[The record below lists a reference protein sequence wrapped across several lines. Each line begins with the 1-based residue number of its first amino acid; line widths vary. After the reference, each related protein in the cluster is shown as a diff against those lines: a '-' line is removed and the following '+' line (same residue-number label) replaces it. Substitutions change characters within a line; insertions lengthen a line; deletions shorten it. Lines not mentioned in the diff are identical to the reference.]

1 MAGRIDNAAHDAAV
15 AKVSEAFSH
24 AQEIRSHLELILASE
39 AFRNSR
45 RCQEFVSHIVE
56 HALTGD
62 FDGIK
67 ERILGIAIFGRKASY
82 DTNDDSI
89 VRVTAS
95 DVRRRLLRYYETSPP
110 SPLQIKLPSGSY
122 VPEFC
127 FPLDD
132 PADPYKPEPARDGAA
147 ERVFAIAPSDAS
159 TTGSLTKSTT
169 IAAAIADRSEEAEK
183 SEPPLPRSTGARP
196 RLGLVLLIGLLCL
209 AFLAAGL
216 GIGALYFKPASR
228 NAPHSDPRYAFYKE
242 LLGPIAMD
250 PQRETKIVL
259 SNPLLFLYRGMDT
272 PTPDPNAD
280 SGEKKI
286 PVPRSMAP
294 YLADGADDPGVESP
308 YHYLALDRTRYTGV
322 GGAHSAFVLG
332 GLFNEL
338 NRSAQ
343 LTEARFL
350 NWNVARDQHLI
361 LLGARHMNPW
371 TLPDLPNANFQM
383 ERTLIRNLRPQA
395 GEQTIYEQKYDG
407 RMLEDYGLIWMSQ
420 SPSGSRILV
429 LAALTSA
436 GTGGVG
442 DFFAD
447 PVQMKPIFE
456 KFKAASH
463 NSTMPPNWQV
473 LLRINLRDDVPL
485 NVSFVSL
492 RILDPSK

>member
-24 AQEIRSHLELILASE
+24 AQEIRSHLKLILASE

-45 RCQEFVSHIVE
+45 RCQEFLSHIVE

-62 FDGIK
+62 FDAIK
-67 ERILGIAIFGRKASY
+67 ERMLGIAIFRRRATY

-122 VPEFC
+122 VPEFR
-127 FPLDD
+127 FASQDPDD
-132 PADPYKPEPARDGAA
+132 PHTPESAHGADGGAG
-147 ERVFAIAPSDAS
+147 RVFAIARPETS
-159 TTGSLTKSTT
+159 TTGSLTESV
-169 IAAAIADRSEEAEK
+169 AIADCSEETQK
-183 SEPPLPRSTGARP
+183 SEPLLPPFTGARR
-196 RLGLVLLIGLLCL
+196 RLGLVLLVGLLCL
-209 AFLAAGL
+209 VFLAAGL
-216 GIGALYFKPASR
+216 GIGALYFKPA
-228 NAPHSDPRYAFYKE
+228 PHTTAQANPQYEFYKE

-259 SNPLLFLYRGMDT
+259 SNPALFLYRGMDT
-272 PTPDPNAD
+272 PTPDANAD

-286 PVPRSMAP
+286 PVPHHLAP
-294 YLADGADDPGVESP
+294 YLAEGADDPGTQSP
-308 YHYLALDRTRYTGV
+308 YHYLALSRTRYTGV
-322 GGAHSAFVLG
+322 GGAHSAFVLE

-350 NWNVARDQHLI
+350 NWKVARDQHLI

-371 TLPDLPNANFQM
+371 TDLPNADFQM
-383 ERTLIRNLRPQA
+383 ERTLIRNLRPRA
-395 GEQTIYEQKYDG
+395 GEQDIYEQKFDG

-420 SPSGSRILV
+420 SPSGSRILA
-429 LAALTSA
+429 LAALTSV

-447 PVQMKPIFE
+447 PIQMKPIFE
-456 KFKAASH
+456 KLKAASRD
-463 NSTMPPNWQV
+463 SIMPSNWQV

-485 NVSFVSL
+485 HVSFVAL
-492 RILDPSK
+492 RILDSSK

>member
-1 MAGRIDNAAHDAAV
+1 MDNTAHDAAV
-15 AKVSEAFSH
+15 AKVSEAFPH
-24 AQEIRSHLELILASE
+24 AEEIRSHLDHILASR

-45 RCQEFVSHIVE
+45 RCQKFLSHVVE

-67 ERILGIAIFGRKASY
+67 ERILGIAIFERKASY
-82 DTNDDSI
+82 DTNGDSI

-122 VPEFC
+122 LPEFR
-127 FPLDD
+127 FASED
-132 PADPYKPEPARDGAA
+132 PAYASSPESAHDAGEAPDRRFAIVPPPIPDGGQIAA
-147 ERVFAIAPSDAS
+147 EESQPALPASAP
-159 TTGSLTKSTT
+159 
-169 IAAAIADRSEEAEK
+169 
-183 SEPPLPRSTGARP
+183 ARP
-196 RLGLVLLIGLLCL
+196 RLRLIVLTGLLCL
-209 AFLAAGL
+209 GFLAAGL
-216 GIGALYFKPASR
+216 GVGALYFKPASHR
-228 NAPHSDPRYAFYKE
+228 APQADARYAFYKE

-286 PVPRSMAP
+286 PVPRSLAP

-308 YHYLALDRTRYTGV
+308 YHYLALDGTRYTGV
-322 GGAHSAFVLG
+322 GGAHSAFVLE
-332 GLFNEL
+332 GLFNRM

-361 LLGARHMNPW
+361 LLGARHVKPW
-371 TLPDLPNANFQM
+371 TQPDLPNGNFQM

-395 GEQTIYEQKYDG
+395 GEPNIYEQKFDG
-407 RMLEDYGLIWMSQ
+407 RKLEDYGLIWMSQ
-420 SPSGSRILV
+420 APSGSRILV
-429 LAALTSA
+429 LAALTSS

-442 DFFAD
+442 DFFVD

-456 KFKAASH
+456 KLKAASP
-463 NSTMPPNWQV
+463 NSTMPANWQV

-485 NVSFVSL
+485 NVSFVTL

>member
-1 MAGRIDNAAHDAAV
+1 VAGEKTGLAGRIDNAAHDAAV

-62 FDGIK
+62 FDAIK
-67 ERILGIAIFGRKASY
+67 ERMLGIAIFGRKASY

-122 VPEFC
+122 VPEFL
-127 FPLDD
+127 FALED
-132 PADPYKPEPARDGAA
+132 PADPYRPESALAA
-147 ERVFAIAPSDAS
+147 DRVLAIAPPPDV
-159 TTGSLTKSTT
+159 STT
-169 IAAAIADRSEEAEK
+169 IADWSKEAGESEL
-183 SEPPLPRSTGARP
+183 PLPPSTAARP

-209 AFLAAGL
+209 VFLAAGL
-216 GIGALYFKPASR
+216 GIGALYLKPASR
-228 NAPHSDPRYAFYKE
+228 SPVHADPQYAFYKE

-259 SNPLLFLYRGMDT
+259 SNPLLFVYRGMDT
-272 PTPDPNAD
+272 PTPDANAD

-286 PVPRSMAP
+286 PVPRNLAP
-294 YLADGADDPGVESP
+294 YLADGADDPGVQSL
-308 YHYLALDRTRYTGV
+308 YHYLALTRTRYTGV
-322 GGAHSAFVLG
+322 GGAHSAFVLE

-338 NRSAQ
+338 DRSAQ

-350 NWNVARDQHLI
+350 NWKVARDQHLI

-371 TLPDLPNANFQM
+371 TQPDLPNANFQM

-395 GEQTIYEQKYDG
+395 GEQNIYKQKFDG

-429 LAALTSA
+429 LAALTSV

-456 KFKAASH
+456 KLKAASRS
-463 NSTMPPNWQV
+463 STLPSNWQV

-485 NVSFVSL
+485 NISFVAL

>member
-1 MAGRIDNAAHDAAV
+1 LAGRIDNAAHDAAV

-45 RCQEFVSHIVE
+45 RCQEFLSHIVE

-67 ERILGIAIFGRKASY
+67 ERLLGIAIFGRKASY

-127 FPLDD
+127 FALDD
-132 PADPYKPEPARDGAA
+132 PADPDRPEPAGDAD
-147 ERVFAIAPSDAS
+147 RVFAIAPPPHE
-159 TTGSLTKSTT
+159 STT

-196 RLGLVLLIGLLCL
+196 RLGLVPLIVLLCL
-209 AFLAAGL
+209 VFLAAGL
-216 GIGALYFKPASR
+216 GIGALYFKPAPR
-228 NAPHSDPRYAFYKE
+228 NALHTDPRYAFYKE

-250 PQRETKIVL
+250 PRRETKIVL

-286 PVPRSMAP
+286 PVPRSLAP
-294 YLADGADDPGVESP
+294 YLADGADDPGVQSP

-395 GEQTIYEQKYDG
+395 GEQNIYAQKFDG

-456 KFKAASH
+456 NLKAASR

-485 NVSFVSL
+485 NVSFVAL

>member
-24 AQEIRSHLELILASE
+24 AQEIRSHLELIVASR

-45 RCQEFVSHIVE
+45 RCQEFVSHIVD

-122 VPEFC
+122 VPEFR
-127 FPLDD
+127 FASED
-132 PADPYKPEPARDGAA
+132 PADPYKPESAHAADGAA
-147 ERVFAIAPSDAS
+147 DRVFAIAP
-159 TTGSLTKSTT
+159 
-169 IAAAIADRSEEAEK
+169 AIADCSKEAEK
-183 SEPPLPRSTGARP
+183 SEPLLPPSTGARP

-209 AFLAAGL
+209 VFLAAGL

-228 NAPHSDPRYAFYKE
+228 STAHTDPQYAFYKE

-259 SNPLLFLYRGMDT
+259 TNPILFLYRGMDT

-286 PVPRSMAP
+286 PVPHNLAP
-294 YLADGADDPGVESP
+294 YLADGADDPGVQSP
-308 YHYLALDRTRYTGV
+308 YHYLALDRTRYTGA
-322 GGAHSAFVLG
+322 GCAHSAFILE

-350 NWNVARDQHLI
+350 NWKVARDQHLI

-371 TLPDLPNANFQM
+371 TLPDLPTANFQM
-383 ERTLIRNLRPQA
+383 ERTLIRNLRPRA
-395 GEQTIYEQKYDG
+395 GEQNIYEQKFDG

-447 PVQMKPIFE
+447 PVHMKPIFE
-456 KFKAASH
+456 NLKAASR
-463 NSTMPPNWQV
+463 NSTMPSNWQV

-485 NVSFVSL
+485 NVSFVAL